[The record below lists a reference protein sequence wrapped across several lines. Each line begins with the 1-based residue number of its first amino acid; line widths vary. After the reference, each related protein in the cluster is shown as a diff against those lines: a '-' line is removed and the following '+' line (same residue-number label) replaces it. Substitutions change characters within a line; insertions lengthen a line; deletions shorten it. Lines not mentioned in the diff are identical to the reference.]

1 MAKPKSSL
9 SVNLAEDVSGIIIF
23 HVPFFHLS
31 SFIFSP
37 NMPTY
42 EYRCK
47 FCHHITDA
55 FQRMS
60 EAPLVK
66 CPHCGKDGLE
76 RIVSGGAGVI
86 YKGEG
91 WYVTDYSKKSSGGKE
106 ADTKT
111 ESTSDSSKNE
121 TAKKDST
128 KTETPSIEAK
138 SNSSSKPESSS
149 ESKTSKE

>member
-1 MAKPKSSL
+1 
-9 SVNLAEDVSGIIIF
+9 
-23 HVPFFHLS
+23 
-31 SFIFSP
+31 
-37 NMPTY
+37 MPTY

-47 FCHHITDA
+47 FCHEITDA

-60 EAPLVK
+60 DEQLVT

-106 ADTKT
+106 QAATKT
-111 ESTSDSSKNE
+111 EAKPD
-121 TAKKDST
+121 TAKTETT
-128 KTETPSIEAK
+128 KTETPSTE
-138 SNSSSKPESSS
+138 SKPATSS
-149 ESKTSKE
+149 TSS